1 MPNRINRGF
10 FPSAPPASVSRGGPA
25 RFKSAAADA
34 IKTGLKE
41 ASDVTA
47 LPNGG
52 FVVVGDLSDNIA
64 IIDRDGDPV
73 KVKLEGLKDGKSG
86 LEAVAYSPRR
96 GELFVASEE
105 KNKILR
111 YKFDPKKGT
120 AKLDKKFEVDL
131 GGAKNKGIEGMAWLS
146 GEVSPTGRPQ
156 LLIAKEGDPKTLAL
170 LDEDGGGKP
179 KLIDLDRA
187 LKDVAKDLSAVA
199 VDPVTGHLFVSSDE
213 ASLVAEVKLK
223 NKGGKLTAE
232 LVQALPLRDE
242 HDDPLE
248 RVEGIA
254 FDSKGNLHVLLENES
269 RLLKLE
275 RK

>member
-1 MPNRINRGF
+1 MPNRIDRGF

-25 RFKSAAADA
+25 RFKSVAGDA
-34 IKTGLKE
+34 IKTGVKE

-47 LPNGG
+47 LPNGK
-52 FVVVGDLSDNIA
+52 FVVVGDLSDSVA
-64 IIDRDGDPV
+64 IVDQDGSSV
-73 KVKLEGLKDGKSG
+73 KVKLEGLKNGRSG

-105 KNKILR
+105 KNKVLR
-111 YKFDPKKGT
+111 YKFDPEKGT
-120 AKLDKKFEVDL
+120 AQLDKEFAVDL
-131 GGAKNKGIEGMAWLS
+131 GGAKNKGIEGMTWLS

-156 LLIAKEGDPKTLAL
+156 LLVAKEGDPKTLAL

-179 KLIDLDRA
+179 KLIALDSA
-187 LKDVAKDLSAVA
+187 LKDVAKDFSAVA
-199 VDPVTGHLFVSSDE
+199 VDPVTGNLFISSDE

-232 LVQALPLRDE
+232 LVQSLPLRDK

-254 FDSKGNLHVLLENES
+254 FDSKGNLHVLLENE
-269 RLLKLE
+269 RKLLKLE